1 MMAKKSLKK
10 VSLISKFFSKFL
22 VCVVL
27 LLGILIALKASP
39 SLREGLYKYV
49 FQDHFSFAEVNV
61 VYEKLFGSSLPLTGT
76 DRTALVSS
84 TKIEYEDSKDYKD
97 GVELKVTDNYVIPVI
112 KSGIVVFAGEKEGY
126 GNTVIIQQG
135 DGTEVWYGNI
145 KDIKVEMYDYL
156 KTGDILGETNGSKM
170 YLVFTKDGKRLDYKK
185 YI

>member
-97 GVELKVTDNYVIPVI
+97 GVELTVSKGYVIPVI

-126 GNTVIIQQG
+126 GNTVVVEQG
-135 DGTEVWYGNI
+135 DGVEVWYANI
-145 KDIKVEMYDYL
+145 KEIKVSMYDYL
-156 KTGDILGETNGSKM
+156 KAGDILGEADGEKI
-170 YLVFTKDGKRLDYKK
+170 YLVFTKEGKVLDYKK